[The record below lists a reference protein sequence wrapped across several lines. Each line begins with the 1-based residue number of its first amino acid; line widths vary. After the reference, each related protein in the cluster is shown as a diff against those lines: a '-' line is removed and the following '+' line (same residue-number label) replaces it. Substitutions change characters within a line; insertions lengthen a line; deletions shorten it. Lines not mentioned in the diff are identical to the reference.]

1 MKPGPS
7 SFLLVSSI
15 LLAAC
20 SADSLRAS
28 DVEAPAPNP
37 TPTAP
42 VELPSAEAGV
52 PQDGSTTKDD
62 VVSTIDYTCDF
73 VPGDPSFVRDP
84 KLDVANVSKSGER
97 RSHNVGRNCL
107 GCHQEKGPG
116 KGRFVLAGTLY
127 GPDGVPLPDV
137 KLKLFARAEGPDGGR
152 PGYGEPAI
160 FKDEVRTIEVDA
172 KGNFFTTEA
181 LPASYPASALYPQ
194 FFLADGVT
202 PLKRTDTGAA
212 AQMGAG
218 VTTGGCNFCHSA
230 SFAIKAKP

>member
-1 MKPGPS
+1 MNPRFS
-7 SFLLVSSI
+7 SLFLVSAI
-15 LLAAC
+15 VLGAC
-20 SADSLRAS
+20 SSESFQAS
-28 DVEAPAPNP
+28 DAQAP
-37 TPTAP
+37 TPIENP
-42 VELPSAEAGV
+42 IPFVPLPAEAGA
-52 PQDGSTTKDD
+52 PEDAASPT
-62 VVSTIDYTCDF
+62 DYTVDF

-127 GPDGVPLPDV
+127 GPDGAPLPNV

-152 PGYGEPAI
+152 PGFGQPAI
-160 FKDEVRTIEVDA
+160 FKDEVRTIDVDA

-181 LPASYPASALYPQ
+181 LPAPYPASPLYPQ
-194 FFLADGVT
+194 FFAADGVT
-202 PLKRTDTGAA
+202 PLKRPDTDGP

-230 SFAIKAKP
+230 SFTIKAKP